1 MSSPAW
7 RVLVRV
13 HSHGRCRRRLASPLS
28 ISTFIAG
35 IQAGS
40 GCPRAN
46 SSRNNVSCLLVIGGL
61 LTAMT
66 LTTTSWSSAQTH
78 SWFSPHLGGSARGV
92 RSGGDYGDLAIL
104 NCPTVAMSRSRNG
117 SQMNGE
123 SYFVTGGTGERC
135 PNVTLLLLRTAE
147 SLCRSTFLVRSER
160 RPTSRIVSERR
171 LWVES
176 RRSQTEIS
184 MLPNGS
190 AISCRPLTGSD
201 EATRAVARRLP
212 KLACAM
218 AGQLHRLVGRQP

>member
-1 MSSPAW
+1 M
-7 RVLVRV
+7 
-13 HSHGRCRRRLASPLS
+13 
-28 ISTFIAG
+28 
-35 IQAGS
+35 
-40 GCPRAN
+40 
-46 SSRNNVSCLLVIGGL
+46 
-61 LTAMT
+61 LTATT

-92 RSGGDYGDLAIL
+92 RSGGDYEDLAML

-117 SQMNGE
+117 SEMNGE
-123 SYFVTGGTGERC
+123 SYGVTGGTGERC

-201 EATRAVARRLP
+201 EATKAAARRLA

-218 AGQLHRLVGRQP
+218 AGQLHRLVGRQPVTCRLRDRKGRTQMNEASTADSRDGRLDAGYGHGRIRRVDTPVSEDRHRR

>member
-1 MSSPAW
+1 M
-7 RVLVRV
+7 
-13 HSHGRCRRRLASPLS
+13 
-28 ISTFIAG
+28 
-35 IQAGS
+35 
-40 GCPRAN
+40 
-46 SSRNNVSCLLVIGGL
+46 SCLLVIGGL

-92 RSGGDYGDLAIL
+92 RSGGDYEDLAML

-117 SQMNGE
+117 SEMNGE
-123 SYFVTGGTGERC
+123 SYGVTGGTGERC

-190 AISCRPLTGSD
+190 GAQLRAPPPSSWRRKVAKPAGEP
-201 EATRAVARRLP
+201 EAAQAALHRENWAGARL
-212 KLACAM
+212 L
-218 AGQLHRLVGRQP
+218 QRLVGRHAVRGSQNEEVPPAALEPIVGDTSTVAR